1 MQTSV
6 NSDLQQAI
14 AAHRQGNFQEAER
27 YYKLVIRAQPLHPDA
42 NHNLGVLAVCLN
54 RTETA
59 IPFFKTALNSDPKIE
74 QFWVSYIN
82 ALIRLNR
89 INEAETLLTRA
100 KLNKIESEK
109 LELSKLK
116 LAELTNYLDHLKTAL
131 SKFQALHK
139 RGRFKEALVF
149 SLNIEKRFPFEF
161 NILNTLGENF
171 ILSHNY
177 IIAIKKFKKAIL
189 VAPDQYRGY
198 FSLGTALYS
207 HRDYKNATLSFIRVI
222 ILERL
227 FVHAHSNLSSCF
239 IELEHYGGAT
249 KHSKKALVLEPSFS
263 AAYNNFGVS
272 KHREG
277 ARIEAAQIIKR
288 ATLINLEYCEAYVN
302 LANSLFKIGKQK
314 AAIANYQKALL
325 LQPNDP
331 STLNNHGNSLKSIEK
346 SKDAEASYR
355 RALSIDPDVTEF
367 QKNLAELYKTIGD
380 HDKALSICNSF
391 EALAQSA
398 LALECLYAL
407 GRHDDFR
414 HATKIA
420 GSKNKRDLRI
430 AAISAFAS
438 NQTNSIDLYPFCP
451 DPLEYISVSSVLS
464 YEGVTTDFFEK
475 VIQES
480 EERNLI
486 WQPRTTKF
494 GYQTSGN
501 IFADC
506 NKDLTKLSQII
517 STEIGKYHLKFKD
530 SSCAFI
536 KNWPSQIKLFGWYN
550 RLEKN
555 GYQSAH
561 IHPYGWLSGVIYLRT
576 VDFAKKYEGAIE
588 FSLQGLDYIRITPS
602 NPKVVHQPKKG
613 DLVLFPSSVFH
624 KTLPFKSETTRCVIA
639 FDIIP

>member
-1 MQTSV
+1 MQLSV
-6 NSDLQQAI
+6 NSALQQAI
-14 AAHRQGNFQEAER
+14 TAHRQGNFQEAER
-27 YYKLVIRAQPLHPDA
+27 YYKLVIHAQPFHPDA
-42 NHNLGVLAVCLN
+42 NHNLGVLAVSLN
-54 RTETA
+54 RTEAA

-82 ALIRLNR
+82 ALIKLNR
-89 INEAETLLTRA
+89 INEAETLLTKA

-109 LELSKLK
+109 LKLSKLK
-116 LAELTNYLDHLKTAL
+116 LTELTNHLDHLETAL
-131 SKFQALHK
+131 SKFQDLHK
-139 RGRFKEALVF
+139 RERFNEAFVF
-149 SLNIEKRFPFEF
+149 SLQLEKRFPFDF
-161 NILNTLGENF
+161 NILSTLGENF
-171 ILSHNY
+171 VLSHNY

-207 HRDYKNATLSFIRVI
+207 NRDYKDATMSFNRVI
-222 ILERL
+222 ILKRL
-227 FVHAHSNLSSCF
+227 IVHAHSNLSSSL
-239 IELEHYGGAT
+239 IELEHYESAT
-249 KHSKKALVLEPSFS
+249 KHSKKALVLEPSFA

-277 ARIEAAQIIKR
+277 ERIEATQIIKR
-288 ATLINLEYCEAYVN
+288 ATLINVEYCEAYVN

-314 AAIANYQKALL
+314 AAIANYRKALL
-325 LQPNDP
+325 LKPNEP
-331 STLNNHGNSLKSIEK
+331 STINNHGNSLKTIGK
-346 SKDAEASYR
+346 SEDAEASYK
-355 RALSIDPDVTEF
+355 RALSINPDVTEF
-367 QKNLAELYKTIGD
+367 QNNLAELYKTIGD

-391 EALAQSA
+391 ETLAQSA

-420 GSKNKRDLRI
+420 GSKNKKDLRI

-438 NQTNSIDLYPFCP
+438 NQTNSNDLYPFCP
-451 DPLEYISVSSVLS
+451 DPLGYISISSVAA
-464 YEGVTTDFFEK
+464 YEGVTAEFFER

-506 NKDLTKLSQII
+506 NKELTKLSQII
-517 STEIGKYHLKFKD
+517 STEIEQYHLKFKD
-530 SSCAFI
+530 ASCVFI
-536 KNWPSQIKLFGWYN
+536 KNWPSKIKLFGWYN

-555 GYQSAH
+555 GYQAAH
-561 IHPYGWLSGVIYLRT
+561 IHPYGWLSGVIYLKT
-576 VDFAKKYEGAIE
+576 VDFTNEYEGAIE
-588 FSLQGLDYIRITPS
+588 FSLQGLDYKRIAPS
-602 NPKVVHQPKKG
+602 NPKVMHQPKQG